1 MAEAVVDKAH
11 SFLEE
16 AGTVMKQR
24 ATLRDKPEGERSM
37 AAIVRTFN
45 ALTGKELTESEGWEF
60 MILLKMVRGRQG
72 NYNRD
77 DYVDLAAY
85 GGLLG

>member
-1 MAEAVVDKAH
+1 
-11 SFLEE
+11 
-16 AGTVMKQR
+16 
-24 ATLRDKPEGERSM
+24 
-37 AAIVRTFN
+37 
-45 ALTGKELTESEGWEF
+45 

-85 GGLLG
+85 GGLLGECVSSKAVVEVTPGDGRVRT